1 MSAPRVRLLPLVPE
15 ALLALAVAA
24 SAGWTLH
31 ILRDV
36 GYLPQP
42 FVFDTND
49 TFMDWFNTA
58 YWAHNRGIYDVWRS
72 IYPPLSF
79 VFLDATSL
87 PGCYL
92 QSSFH
97 ARDCDWLARSTIYAF
112 YAVDVVLAWVCFRRL
127 DRRTAPMRTVTIA
140 LGLPMLFT
148 LERGNLILV
157 AFAFF
162 MVAHGPVTA
171 SKPWRWFA
179 AAVTINFK
187 PYLVLPMFAYAVK
200 RDWRALE
207 LAGIATIALYLVT
220 LALVGSGT
228 PMELAS
234 NTANWV
240 VFQGGQV
247 WNEVNYSTSYAPL
260 LMFRTLD
267 IPLLEFVPSR
277 LIETIEFLVPIV
289 IRSGQLLALAA
300 LAAAWLQPKALPAH
314 RIAAILLGAYLLTQ
328 SPGGYTQLFLIFLVL
343 MEKWKGV
350 GPVTAIAC
358 AYLLCLVGDW
368 PLATVLDVTGTSWL
382 GERTV
387 TASFG
392 LTAGHFIRPG
402 LIVIMVGAL
411 ALDSIARVVRAHRR
425 ERPSLGLVAA

>member
-1 MSAPRVRLLPLVPE
+1 MTAPRARLLRLLPE
-15 ALLALAVAA
+15 ALLALAVVA
-24 SAGWTLH
+24 SAGWTLRFF
-31 ILRDV
+31 LEY

-49 TFMDWFNTA
+49 TYMDWFNTA
-58 YWAHNRGIYDVWRS
+58 YWTNNRGIYDVWRS

-92 QSSFH
+92 HNSFT
-97 ARDCDWLARSTIYAF
+97 ARDCDWLARGTIYTF
-112 YAVDVVLAWVCFRRL
+112 YLIDVVLAWVCFRRL
-127 DRRTAPMRTVTIA
+127 DRRTAPMRTIAIA

-162 MVAHGPVTA
+162 MIAHGPVTA

-187 PYLVLPMFAYAVK
+187 PYLVLPMFAHAVK
-200 RDWRALE
+200 RDWRTLE
-207 LAGIATIALYLVT
+207 VAGLATIALYLVT

-228 PMELAS
+228 PAELAS

-267 IPLLEFVPSR
+267 IPLLQFVPSR

-289 IRSGQLLALAA
+289 IRSSQLVALAA
-300 LAAAWLQPKALPAH
+300 LAAVWLQPKALPAH
-314 RIAAILLGAYLLTQ
+314 RIAAILLGAYLVTQ
-328 SPGGYTQLFLIFLVL
+328 SPGGYTQLFLLFLVL
-343 MEKWKGV
+343 MERWKGA
-350 GPVTAIAC
+350 GPIVAIAC

-368 PLATVLDVTGTSWL
+368 PLATVLDVTSNSWL

-402 LIVIMVGAL
+402 LIVLIVWAL
-411 ALDSIARVVRAHRR
+411 SLDSIARVVRAHRDS
-425 ERPSLGLVAA
+425 RPSLGLVPA